1 MKVGI
6 NYAWKNYAWDFGP
19 APKKNSGQL
28 WGAPAAFRDRIDA
41 ELAEFAAL
49 GFCAVRWFLL
59 GDGTTF
65 GVDEQKPV
73 VDPQLGWTLS
83 EVPSLPR
90 GFVDDFSFLLER
102 CAIAGIQLLPSLVD
116 FHFAFPGQPVPGSDG
131 VVKSGRHELLCDAE
145 KRETFLQNTLAPLL
159 EASADY
165 PDVIYA
171 WEVINEPEWCTS
183 APEHPLSALDPRKP
197 VRRDQMRAFITRAA
211 SLINEAGF
219 LSTTGFAYHASLRQ
233 WDSPG
238 MGLTLH
244 QFHYYAEP
252 DHVPVHDF
260 DPRWP
265 VIVGEIA
272 TAPHRPWPEL
282 GRQQDIESRLRHLA
296 GKGYPAAFLWSANR
310 EEEHSG
316 DSPAVDFS
324 PENRARIR
332 HCLRG
337 Y

>member
-28 WGAPAAFRDRIDA
+28 WGTPAAWRERIDQ
-41 ELAEFAAL
+41 ELAEFVSL
-49 GFCAVRWFLL
+49 GFFAVRWFLL
-59 GDGTTF
+59 GDGTMF
-65 GVDEQKPV
+65 GVDAQKPV
-73 VDPQLGWTLS
+73 LEPSAGWTMD
-83 EVPSLPR
+83 EVPSLPS
-90 GFVDDFSFLLER
+90 GFLDDFSYLLER

-131 VVKSGRHELLCDAE
+131 IVKSGRSALLCDEE

-159 EASADY
+159 EASADF

-183 APEHPLSALDPRKP
+183 APEYPLSGVDPRKP

-211 SLINEAGF
+211 TLINEARF
-219 LSTTGFAYHASLRQ
+219 LSTVGFAYYDSLRR

-244 QFHYYAEP
+244 QFHYYGEP
-252 DHVPVHDF
+252 AQIPPHVF

-265 VIVGEIA
+265 LIIGEFA

-282 GRQQDIESRLRHLA
+282 GARQDVEARLQHVA
-296 GKGYPAAFLWSANR
+296 QKGYPAAFLWSANR
-310 EEEHSG
+310 EEEHCAQ
-316 DSPAVDFS
+316 PVAVDFS
-324 PENRARIR
+324 PENVARMR
-332 HCLRG
+332 RFLRG
-337 Y
+337 Q

>member
-6 NYAWKNYAWDFGP
+6 NYAWKNYAWDFGS
-19 APKKNSGQL
+19 APKKNSGSL
-28 WGAPAAFRDRIDA
+28 WGAPAAWRERIDH

-59 GDGTTF
+59 GDGTTY
-65 GVDEQKPV
+65 GIDDKKPV
-73 VDPQLGWTLS
+73 LDAQNGWTVG
-83 EVPSLPR
+83 EVPSLPS
-90 GFVDDFSFLLER
+90 GFVEDFSFLLER

-116 FHFAFPGQPVPGSDG
+116 FHLAFPGVTVPGSDG
-131 VVKSGRHELLCDAE
+131 IVKSGRHELLCDPE
-145 KRETFLQNTLAPLL
+145 KRETFLQTTLVPLL
-159 EASADY
+159 QCSADF

-183 APEHPLSALDPRKP
+183 APEQPLSALDPRKP
-197 VRRDQMRAFITRAA
+197 VRRDEMRAFISRGA

-219 LSTTGFAYHASLRQ
+219 LSTVGFAYHASLRQ

-252 DHVPVHDF
+252 GHIPVHNF

-282 GRQQDIESRLRHLA
+282 GARQDVESRLRLLA
-296 GKGYPAAFLWSANR
+296 EKGYPATFLWSANR
-310 EEEHSG
+310 EEEHCANP
-316 DSPAVDFS
+316 PAVDYS
-324 PENRARIR
+324 PENRARMRHFIR
-332 HCLRG
+332 G
-337 Y
+337 V